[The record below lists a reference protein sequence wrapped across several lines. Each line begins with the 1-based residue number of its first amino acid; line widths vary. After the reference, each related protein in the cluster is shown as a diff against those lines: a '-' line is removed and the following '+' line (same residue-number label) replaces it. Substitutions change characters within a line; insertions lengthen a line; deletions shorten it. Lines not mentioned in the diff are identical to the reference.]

1 MIPMTIDWGLAA
13 SVAGKSFAT
22 VFLVLVVLAAV
33 TWLIGFA
40 FQRMKKR
47 GEEAKPEEAKPE
59 ETKPKG

>member
-22 VFLVLVVLAAV
+22 VFLVLIILAVV

-47 GEEAKPEEAKPE
+47 GEEAKPGEVKPE